1 MYLFLRT
8 RSEISRTFWK
18 NYVEPYTIIGHLWGS
33 GYSVLMG
40 KEWIFML
47 VHLIH
52 INNGGNQA
60 DESTTVGVSKV
71 FHALWPKSIQS
82 VDSEKQFY
90 QYSMLNRWATG

>member
-1 MYLFLRT
+1 
-8 RSEISRTFWK
+8 
-18 NYVEPYTIIGHLWGS
+18 
-33 GYSVLMG
+33 
-40 KEWIFML
+40 ML

-60 DESTTVGVSKV
+60 DESTTVGVNKV

-90 QYSMLNRWATG
+90 QYSMLNR